1 MAGVSIDSRRRPP
14 IPIVN
19 AVFPAPRLPRHPR
32 EWWQSSS
39 TLTKALAISVAV
51 HALLLM
57 VRVAAPE
64 VFEIKRSDPQ
74 LDVVLVNSKSAVKP
88 RNPTV
93 LAQANLDGG
102 GEHDAQRATTPLPA
116 QTESKEGDLIK
127 MTQRRVEQLEEEQ
140 RRLMTQSREA
150 APAVRSQPVKPG
162 EQRSDQPT
170 RGQDDRTSNDEMARL
185 EAEIGRNL
193 EHYAK
198 RPKRMQLTA
207 TSAQGVDYAQ
217 YYDRLRRKIETR
229 GTSDFPQRNGK
240 PIYGQL
246 ILVINVNRQGKLGYN
261 RDGYN
266 VEAIDVA
273 KSSGDPSLDRQAV
286 AIVRA
291 AAPFGA
297 FTAEMQA
304 KQDILEVVSTFKFTR
319 SGLDVRLQGR

>member
-1 MAGVSIDSRRRPP
+1 MHLRDR
-14 IPIVN
+14 
-19 AVFPAPRLPRHPR
+19 
-32 EWWQSSS
+32 WQSSN
-39 TLTKALAISVAV
+39 TLVKALVVSVAI
-51 HALLLM
+51 HAVLLM
-57 VRVAAPE
+57 VRIAAPE

-74 LDVVLVNSKSAVKP
+74 LDVVLVNAKSAEKP

-102 GEHDAQRATTPLPA
+102 GDHDAQRATTPLPA
-116 QTESKEGDLIK
+116 QTESKEGDLIRL
-127 MTQRRVEQLEEEQ
+127 TQRRLQELEEEQ
-140 RRLMTQSREA
+140 RRLMTQARVA
-150 APAVRSQPVKPG
+150 APSVRSQPVKPG
-162 EQRSDQPT
+162 EQRTDTPT
-170 RGQDDRTSNDEMARL
+170 RGQDDRTSTDEMAKL

-217 YYDRLRRKIETR
+217 YYDRLRRKIEAR
-229 GTSDFPQRNGK
+229 GTSDFPQKNGK
-240 PIYGQL
+240 PLYGQL
-246 ILVINVNRQGKLGYN
+246 ILVLNVNRQGKLGYN

-273 KSSGDPSLDRQAV
+273 KSSGDPALDRQAV

-297 FTAEMQA
+297 FTPEMQA
-304 KQDILEVVSTFKFTR
+304 KQDILEVISTFKFTR

>member
-1 MAGVSIDSRRRPP
+1 MAALRIHCLHFRTLPP
-14 IPIVN
+14 TAIVN
-19 AVFPAPRLPRHPR
+19 AVLVAPRHPLQ
-32 EWWQSSS
+32 WWHSSGA
-39 TLTKALAISVAV
+39 LAKALAVSVAI
-51 HALLLM
+51 HALILM
-57 VRVAAPE
+57 VRIAAPE

-74 LDVVLVNSKSAVKP
+74 LDVVLVNSKSAERP

-102 GEHDAQRATTPLPA
+102 GDHDAQRATTPLPA
-116 QTESKEGDLIK
+116 QTESKDGDL
-127 MTQRRVEQLEEEQ
+127 MRLTQRRIEQLEEDQ

-150 APAVRSQPVKPG
+150 APSVRSQPVKPG
-162 EQRSDQPT
+162 EQRQPAPT
-170 RGQDDRTSNDEMARL
+170 RGQDDRTAVTEMARL

-193 EHYAK
+193 EQYAK

-240 PIYGQL
+240 PLYGQL
-246 ILVINVNRQGKLGYN
+246 ILVINVNRLGKLGYN

-266 VEAIDVA
+266 VESIDVA
-273 KSSGDPSLDRQAV
+273 KSSGDPALDRQAV

-297 FTAEMQA
+297 FTPEMQQR
-304 KQDILEVVSTFKFTR
+304 QDILEVISTFKFTR
-319 SGLDVRLQGR
+319 SGLDVRLQPR